1 MTQTLP
7 DVNLANFLFGII
19 SFWSRTLP
27 LLCFDHHL
35 EVLF

>member
-19 SFWSRTLP
+19 SFWSRTL
-27 LLCFDHHL
+27 LCFDHHL